1 MKRTFVEPII
11 KRIELNLKE
20 NIAYSGDRYPVEGGG
35 VFLTFYLN
43 AEAQPDC
50 NIINTGLYTYTV
62 TKEDIESGK
71 LGACFEVGA
80 GAGSV
85 SMMLDLS

>member
-20 NIAYSGDRYPVEGGG
+20 NIAYSGERYPIEGGG

-43 AEAQPDC
+43 AQEQPSC
-50 NIINTGLYTYTV
+50 NIIDTGLYTYTV
-62 TKEDIESGK
+62 TKEDIQNGR
-71 LGACFEVGA
+71 LGPCFDVGA
-80 GAGSV
+80 GVGSV
-85 SMMLDLS
+85 TMMLDLS